1 MALTTNSKSTQDGAY
16 EHLRRFAATEA
27 IRTPVFFYSIS
38 SVKSNNTPLEYLEIL
53 NALGASSL
61 LVSAYDVYHD
71 ADAERLFSALETA
84 KANGTNVL
92 LDSGNYESYW
102 HRDREWNVGA
112 FHEILTRTKCSL
124 AFTFD
129 DQTLYTDTDVERN
142 ARQTIS
148 AWERDAA
155 VRADVACP
163 VVHAEAPI
171 IADVCAL
178 VAKHAQAPFIAV
190 AERELGFGITQ
201 RAKTM
206 LEIRRRLQDRLEH
219 YQPIHVLGTGNPISI
234 LMLAACGADSFD
246 GLEWCQTVV
255 NHDNAL
261 LYHQQQYDF
270 FRHQTEF
277 GSDGDLSFLGAVAG
291 HNVLFWTRWMNRIQ
305 AQMEEGSLID
315 MLVEYV
321 PHTVLRDIENSYPD
335 AFKGFEQ

>member
-1 MALTTNSKSTQDGAY
+1 MALTTDSKNTQEGAY
-16 EHLRRFAATEA
+16 DHLRRFTATQA
-27 IRTPVFFYSIS
+27 VRMPVFFYSIS
-38 SVKSNNTPLEYLEIL
+38 TVKSNNTPLEYLEIL
-53 NALGASSL
+53 NALGAPSL

-71 ADAERLFSALETA
+71 ANAERLFSALDAA
-84 KANGTNVL
+84 KANGANVL

-102 HRDREWNVGA
+102 HRDREWNVEA
-112 FHEILTRTKCSL
+112 FHEVLAQTNCSL

-129 DQTLYTDTDVERN
+129 DQALYTETDVGRN
-142 ARQTIS
+142 ASQTIR
-148 AWERDAA
+148 AWSRDAA
-155 VRADVACP
+155 VKADAVCP
-163 VVHAEAPI
+163 IVHAEAPI

-178 VAKHAQAPFIAV
+178 VANQAQVPFIAV
-190 AERELGFGITQ
+190 AERELGFGITH

-206 LEIRRRLQDRLEH
+206 LEIRRRLQDKMEH

-234 LMLAACGADSFD
+234 LLLAACGADSFD

-277 GSDGDLSFLGAVAG
+277 GSDGDLSFLAAVAG
-291 HNVLFWTRWMNRIQ
+291 HNVLFWIRWMNRLQ
-305 AQMEEGSLID
+305 AQMAEGSLID

-335 AFKGFEQ
+335 AFKRFEQ